1 MPTLWLDGVGH
12 AGFLMRPAALDAIA
26 AAIASVCADGHDA
39 AGQTTSLAAA
49 AAPTGSSSG
58 AAIGADMHDD
68 RSGAG
73 SLLLVSEGTRRR
85 VRRSSALGARLSATV
100 TG

>member
-26 AAIASVCADGHDA
+26 AAIASVCTGGLDA
-39 AGQTTSLAAA
+39 AGPTASLAATA
-49 AAPTGSSSG
+49 STGSASG
-58 AAIGADMHDD
+58 GAGGAGMHDAD
-68 RSGAG
+68 

-85 VRRSSALGARLSATV
+85 VRRSSALGARLGATAS
-100 TG
+100 G